1 MLQQVWAGADRRITV
16 CVDSYEN
23 GILEGRLC
31 SPHGETVSFGSLMQ
45 FLLRMEAL
53 LEVHQIPQ
61 SYTVLRKF
69 VEHTHGEQNASSAA
83 ADRKGRMATFEL
95 QVLFRQHTS
104 WQGVLNWRE
113 GKLEHSFRS
122 VLELALLMD
131 SALRKKEEGIAS

>member
-31 SPHGETVSFGSLMQ
+31 SPCGETVAFGSLMQ

-53 LEVHQIPQ
+53 LEAHQIPQ

-69 VEHTHGEQNASSAA
+69 LDHTHAEQKISAA
-83 ADRKGRMATFEL
+83 AARKGRVATFEL

-104 WQGVLNWRE
+104 WQGMLNWRE
-113 GKLEHSFRS
+113 GKLEQSFRS